1 MALLRTKRTS
11 RIFYRGPIR
20 VIGGDF
26 KGRRLLSPRWNG
38 LRPTSDR
45 LRGTLF
51 NVLNNRIKDAVFL
64 DGFSGTGAIGIEA
77 ISRGAATVVFIERD
91 PRATA
96 LIEENLDRCSVT
108 KQGTV
113 VHGSFPEILNEDHEI
128 NGFDVVVLDPPYEC
142 AESGIG
148 AILSAV
154 AERVLSGGCVVLE
167 RPRKSRTANVEAL
180 NHQRRITSGRSV
192 LDFYGK

>member
-1 MALLRTKRTS
+1 MPRRIEITS
-11 RIFYRGPIR
+11 REFCHGPIR
-20 VIGGDF
+20 VIGGEF
-26 KGRRLLSPRWNG
+26 KGRKLLSPCWSG

-51 NVLNNRIKDAVFL
+51 NVLNSRIEDAVFL

-91 PRATA
+91 PRAAA
-96 LIEENLDRCSVT
+96 LITKNLDRCAVGN
-108 KQGTV
+108 QCAL
-113 VHGSFPEILNEDHEI
+113 VHGSLPEVLNDDHEI
-128 NGFDVVVLDPPYEC
+128 DGFDVVVLDPPYEC
-142 AESGIG
+142 PESEIG
-148 AILSAV
+148 GILSAV

-167 RPRKSRTANVEAL
+167 RARESSASDVRGL
-180 NHQRRITSGRSV
+180 HYFRRIAAGRSV